1 MVTPFLTL
9 QQLSALF
16 SKPSSILLRDAEAPR
31 SEVEE
36 FLQDGGE
43 AQHETEHLETFRE
56 VA

>member
-9 QQLSALF
+9 QQLSVLF

-31 SEVEE
+31 SAVEE
-36 FLQDGGE
+36 FLQNGGE
-43 AQHETEHLETFRE
+43 GQQEEEHPQTFKD

>member
-16 SKPSSILLRDAEAPR
+16 SKPSSILLQDVEAPR
-31 SEVEE
+31 SAVEE
-36 FLQDGGE
+36 FLQNGGE
-43 AQHETEHLETFRE
+43 EQSQEEHPQTFRD